1 MFKTMFPFE
10 FILMSMKILCPGFIS
25 TSVMKY
31 PDKAREQMVYWSYSF
46 RLQSIIVGKSRQDLE
61 ADSHII

>member
-10 FILMSMKILCPGFIS
+10 FILMSMKILCPGFLS

-31 PDKAREQMVYWSYSF
+31 PDKAREQMVYWSYSS
-46 RLQSIIVGKSRQDLE
+46 RLQSIIVGK
-61 ADSHII
+61 

>member
-10 FILMSMKILCPGFIS
+10 FILMSMKILCPGFLS

-31 PDKAREQMVYWSYSF
+31 PDKARNKWFIGLTVP
-46 RLQSIIVGKSRQDLE
+46 D
-61 ADSHII
+61 DSLSLRASQGRT